1 MTIDGIT
8 QVQPHNQSLPLPINT
23 FSTIV
28 PDQNLTRM
36 TFYLPSG
43 TYNYTLTDDRYLFNE
58 LYTGN
63 GNDGGVVEV
72 NGSNVIV
79 SVDVSLSI
87 TCVSSS
93 TSSTQAP

>member
-1 MTIDGIT
+1 
-8 QVQPHNQSLPLPINT
+8 
-23 FSTIV
+23 
-28 PDQNLTRM
+28 M

-63 GNDGGVVEV
+63 GNHSGIVEV
-72 NGSNVIV
+72 NGSDVIV
-79 SVDVSLSI
+79 SVDISLII

-93 TSSTQAP
+93 TSSTQGP